1 MQASLT
7 RLKMAS
13 RYTFTRPVPARVP
26 VVLSTFTGIK
36 AVFND
41 PARFKA
47 PYDMSGLGG
56 GYGFIL
62 VFDDKD
68 KHDADKALVGFRF
81 FSLSWVWR

>member
-1 MQASLT
+1 MKASLT
-7 RLKMAS
+7 RQGTAA
-13 RYTFTRPVPARVP
+13 RYTFTRPVASPVP
-26 VVLSTFTGIK
+26 KVLNTFTAIK

-62 VFDDKD
+62 VFDEKD
-68 KHDADKALVGFRF
+68 K
-81 FSLSWVWR
+81 